1 MTILK
6 FGRGGLGFAKWWNF
20 IPMAIKALHIEAF
33 MSKVQRAK
41 VMLMFWGRR
50 KLIRSPEGIER
61 RWRPRSWFKYIEMG

>member
-1 MTILK
+1 
-6 FGRGGLGFAKWWNF
+6 
-20 IPMAIKALHIEAF
+20 MAIKALHIEAF